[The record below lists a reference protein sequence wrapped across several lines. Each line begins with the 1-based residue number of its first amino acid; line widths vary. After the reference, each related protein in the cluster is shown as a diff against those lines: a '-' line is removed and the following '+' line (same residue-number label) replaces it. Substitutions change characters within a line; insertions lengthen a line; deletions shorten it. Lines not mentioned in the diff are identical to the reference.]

1 MIKQWCKENSNTYTC
16 ENMTKILAQFIAKM
30 DGSTLTET
38 DCEAIRKMYEIN
50 PEILSLLCNA
60 FEDKGYESF

>member
-1 MIKQWCKENSNTYTC
+1 MIGKWCKDHSNTYGYEDMIETL
-16 ENMTKILAQFIAKM
+16 THYIAGM
-30 DGSTLTET
+30 DGSTLTEE
-38 DCEAIRKMYEIN
+38 DCRALQKMYEIN

>member
-1 MIKQWCKENSNTYTC
+1 MIQKWCKDNSKTYDYEDMIKT
-16 ENMTKILAQFIAKM
+16 LAQFVAGM
-30 DGSTLTET
+30 DGSTLTKA
-38 DCEAIRKMYEIN
+38 DGKVLHRMYEIN

>member
-1 MIKQWCKENSNTYTC
+1 MIKQWCKDNSITYNYEDMIKTL
-16 ENMTKILAQFIAKM
+16 TQFISSM
-30 DGSTLTET
+30 DGSTLTKADGKT
-38 DCEAIRKMYEIN
+38 LHRMYEIN

>member
-1 MIKQWCKENSNTYTC
+1 MIGKWCKEHSNTYDY
-16 ENMTKILAQFIAKM
+16 EDMIEILAHYIAGM
-30 DGSTLTET
+30 DGSTLTEE
-38 DCEAIRKMYEIN
+38 DDKALQRMYEIN